1 MASRTSTS
9 NRSIGDAPRRH
20 RYARAST
27 TSVTQ
32 LLSDSC
38 SSLLNRLTKRGPSE
52 KIDRNAN
59 LSTFQPTV
67 KPRYDDFKLF
77 NTRKNSV
84 LNSVKRYEDS
94 RSYDH
99 SPDGLSYGSSKHR
112 VDEKAPALSYGNISR
127 SRQNVTPIRT
137 FASTKSRTEE
147 SRPLLS
153 TFINNKPKSRVDDS
167 PPVSS
172 SRQPLRETDVNRNNI
187 VHSSSTIL
195 GSTRSRLEDK
205 YSAVLD
211 KVANRKKELE
221 KKDND
226 DRERTIEPSISRS
239 IVKSITN
246 AVFGEKSYPYVNPVT
261 PREKTRDKTPFKHNA
276 DKKASIHR
284 NYVDDHKQHHDHRD
298 NNSSLYSFDR
308 IHGKDRDS
316 AYRMK
321 AKSNHENRRI
331 SRTEKSETSER
342 LAQMRLC
349 PVNIDDESI
358 NGRRMAPLSTSAS
371 SNIVSSGRANNKQ
384 ERAFHEEDDET
395 TPIADPAVLERENR
409 RKEIQSLIM
418 KYSAL
423 DEVYGRVGEASSTRG
438 PPPTNP
444 APASTKQALAQVSS
458 STSRPRTRPKHCNA
472 ATPPVSARP
481 KHAAPIRPQR
491 GLRHQSRCRRRLLTP
506 PAHLPPLAFSELTT
520 VCVTAGDVSNG
531 GDDDDDDA
539 LGINRLTTDAGTT
552 VNDRF
557 PAFSIARR
565 SNPL

>member
-1 MASRTSTS
+1 MASRTSTT

-20 RYARAST
+20 RYTRAST

-52 KIDRNAN
+52 KTDRNAN
-59 LSTFQPTV
+59 LSTFVPTV

-84 LNSVKRYEDS
+84 LNSVKRYED

-99 SPDGLSYGSSKHR
+99 DGLSYGSSLHR

-127 SRQNVTPIRT
+127 SRQDVTPIRT

-153 TFINNKPKSRVDDS
+153 TFVNNKSKSRVDDS

-172 SRQPLRETDVNRNNI
+172 SRQPLREHDLNRNNI
-187 VHSSSTIL
+187 VHSTSSTVL

-246 AVFGEKSYPYVNPVT
+246 AVFGDKSHPYVSAVT
-261 PREKTRDKTPFKHNA
+261 PRDKTRDKTPFKHNV

-284 NYVDDHKQHHDHRD
+284 SYVDDHKQHHDHRD
-298 NNSSLYSFDR
+298 NNSSLYSYDR
-308 IHGKDRDS
+308 HGKDRDS
-316 AYRMK
+316 AYRTK
-321 AKSNHENRRI
+321 TKSNHENRRI
-331 SRTEKSETSER
+331 SRTGKSETSER

-358 NGRRMAPLSTSAS
+358 NGRRMAAPLSTSAS
-371 SNIVSSGRANNKQ
+371 CALVGSTRPNNKQ
-384 ERAFHEEDDET
+384 ERAFHEDDDET
-395 TPIADPAVLERENR
+395 TPIADPAVIERENR

-423 DEVYGRVGEASSTRG
+423 DEVYGRVGETSNRG
-438 PPPTNP
+438 PPPTTAP
-444 APASTKQALAQVSS
+444 APASTKQALAPTSS

-481 KHAAPIRPQR
+481 KHAAPTRPQR

-506 PAHLPPLAFSELTT
+506 PAHLLPPPAFSELTT
-520 VCVTAGDVSNG
+520 VCVTASDVSNG
-531 GDDDDDDA
+531 GRYDDA
-539 LGINRLTTDAGTT
+539 LGINRLTTDAGKT
-552 VNDRF
+552 VNNRF
-557 PAFSIARR
+557 SAFSIARR
-565 SNPL
+565 SKPI